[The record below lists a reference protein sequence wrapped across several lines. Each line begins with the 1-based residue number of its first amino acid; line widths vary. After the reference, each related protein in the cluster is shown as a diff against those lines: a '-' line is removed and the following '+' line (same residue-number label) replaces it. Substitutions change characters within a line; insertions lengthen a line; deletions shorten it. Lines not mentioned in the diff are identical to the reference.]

1 MAKAAAPQDAVPKK
15 TSKKPLLLALVV
27 AVAGGGGGF
36 YATFSGMIGGSGTAM
51 AEAGGGDG
59 HGGATG
65 AASAVAFVP
74 VTPVVISLGEASS
87 SRHLRM
93 SAQLEVAPAFS
104 GEVTHLMPRILDV
117 LNGYLRAIEVAE
129 VENPAALV
137 RIRAQLLRRIQI
149 VTGEGRVRDLLI
161 TEFVLN

>member
-1 MAKAAAPQDAVPKK
+1 MAQAAAPQDTGPKRA
-15 TSKKPLLLALVV
+15 SKKPLLIGLVLAVL
-27 AVAGGGGGF
+27 GGGGGF
-36 YATFSGMIGGSGTAM
+36 YATWSGLIGGSSAAV
-51 AEAGGGDG
+51 AEGGSGEDG
-59 HGGATG
+59 YG
-65 AASAVAFVP
+65 AASDVAFVP
-74 VTPVVISLGEASS
+74 LTPVVISLGEASS

-93 SAQLEVAPAFS
+93 TAQLEVGPSYA
-104 GEVTHLMPRILDV
+104 GEVTHLMPRILDI

-129 VENPAALV
+129 LENPSALV